1 MLPTLSATNGLG
13 GQQQKAREAANSASN
28 PDAASTPGDVSG
40 DRSAKRE
47 AGGKGTAKGPEGRA
61 QPFKKLASAKGRLQ
75 AGAASTLGTGALTLQ
90 EAIIEENDSASSTQ
104 RGERGADQ
112 R

>member
-1 MLPTLSATNGLG
+1 MG
-13 GQQQKAREAANSASN
+13 GQ
-28 PDAASTPGDVSG
+28 
-40 DRSAKRE
+40 RSAKRE
-47 AGGKGTAKGPEGRA
+47 AGGKGTAKGLDGRV
-61 QPFKKLASAKGRLQ
+61 QPFKKLAQAKGRLQ
-75 AGAASTLGTGALTLQ
+75 AGAPSTSGTAALTLQ